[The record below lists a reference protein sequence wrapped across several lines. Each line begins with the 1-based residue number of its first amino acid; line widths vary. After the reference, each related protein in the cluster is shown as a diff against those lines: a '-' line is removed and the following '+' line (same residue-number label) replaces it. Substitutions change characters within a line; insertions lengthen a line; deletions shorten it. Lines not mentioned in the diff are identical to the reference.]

1 MVKHLF
7 MVERKERGT
16 GNGPGATSVPAML
29 RRATSSYIQR
39 GELNIIGL
47 NTLALP
53 P

>member
-16 GNGPGATSVPAML
+16 SNGPGATCPRHAPP
-29 RRATSSYIQR
+29 RYIQR

-47 NTLALP
+47 NTPALP